1 MMDSEFIQY
10 IKKEWS
16 FLRHAKGF
24 WGGASD
30 IDIIEIKNMS
40 KNHLE
45 NSIAMIKKWDV
56 KLPEDQ
62 SDKTRL
68 EKLKL
73 KKLNELES
81 ALKRK

>member
-1 MMDSEFIQY
+1 MV
-10 IKKEWS
+10 

-62 SDKTRL
+62 SDKL
-68 EKLKL
+68 V
-73 KKLNELES
+73 
-81 ALKRK
+81 